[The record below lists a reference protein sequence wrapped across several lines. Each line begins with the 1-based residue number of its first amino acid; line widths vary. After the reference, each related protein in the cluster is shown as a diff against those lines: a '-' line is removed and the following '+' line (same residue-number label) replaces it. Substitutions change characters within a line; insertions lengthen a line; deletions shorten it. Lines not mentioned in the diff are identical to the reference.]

1 MELKLREN
9 ISSIFNILIC
19 LCELIGI
26 SLMIVNIKYLDMKLF
41 ASWVA
46 LIGVL
51 ASFCYFIK
59 NYINNK
65 IFKYITLV
73 LKYINAGTSLTILFI
88 SLCILLPINKGDI
101 NNTLIN
107 NGNIL
112 IVLICPIL
120 TLISFI
126 YFESY
131 GDYRL
136 TSALYNCYFV
146 MLYSIIIT
154 LLVGFNNLKVPYF
167 IFDYTKYS
175 IFQILM
181 FDVIFIAIS
190 YFASAATI
198 KLNYLFHKNYYIEG
212 QILSDKEDEEEI
224 DNNKKVI
231 SEEEKA
237 LMKEKLKQEILE
249 ELKQKE
255 NENNLDK

>member
-1 MELKLREN
+1 MKLELREK
-9 ISSIFNILIC
+9 IAFIFNILIL

-26 SLMIVNIKYLDMKLF
+26 SIMIIFIKYLDMKLF
-41 ASWVA
+41 SSWVS

-51 ASFCYFIK
+51 ASVGYIIKSFIH
-59 NYINNK
+59 NK
-65 IFKYITLV
+65 IFKYIALV
-73 LKYINAGTSLTILFI
+73 LKYISAGTSLTILLI
-88 SLCILLPINKGDI
+88 SLGILVPINNDFY
-101 NNTLIN
+101 NTLIN

-112 IVLICPIL
+112 LVLITPIL
-120 TLISFI
+120 TLISFV

-136 TSALYNCYFV
+136 TSALYNMYYV

-154 LLVGFNNLKVPYF
+154 LLVGFNGLKVPYF

-181 FDVIFIAIS
+181 FDAIFIVIS
-190 YFASAATI
+190 YFTSAITI

-212 QILSDKEDEEEI
+212 QILSDKEDEI
-224 DNNKKVI
+224 NNEKSI
-231 SEEEKA
+231 SLEEKA
-237 LMKEKLKQEILE
+237 LMKEKLRQEILE

-255 NENNLDK
+255 NENDLDK